1 MPPAQMNF
9 KNKTVLLTG
18 ASSGIGY
25 SIAKLLP
32 KENCSIALLSRREN
46 LLNNLVN
53 EIQTGDV
60 QVRAYKCDVGNV
72 DEVRNI
78 FKQIGSDFGKIDIA
92 ILNAG
97 ASSRADVSNYSSST
111 AKEIFKANTFGII
124 NCVEQLLPDF
134 IKRKEGMIVGVS
146 SLAESR
152 GFPKSG
158 FYNASKAAAT
168 LLLESL
174 RIELKPYNV
183 KVIIV
188 KPGFVRTPMTD
199 KNEFHMP
206 FLMDVDKAAKII
218 LEGIKKEKRII
229 QFPMSTVIGS
239 KIVKYMPDWLFDFL
253 MSKELPA
260 RKN

>member
-1 MPPAQMNF
+1 MDL
-9 KNKTVLLTG
+9 KNKVVLLTG

-25 SIAKLLP
+25 SLAKLLP

-46 LLNNLVN
+46 ILNELAN
-53 EIQTGDV
+53 EIKIVGV

-72 DEVRNI
+72 EEVRKTFNQV
-78 FKQIGSDFGKIDIA
+78 KKDFGKIDIA

-97 ASSRADVSNYSSST
+97 ASHRVDVKEYS
-111 AKEIFKANTFGII
+111 AEIAREIFEANTFGIV

-146 SLAESR
+146 SLAEAR

-158 FYNASKAAAT
+158 FYNASKSAAS

-174 RIELKPYNV
+174 RVELKSFNV
-183 KVIIV
+183 KVITV

-206 FLMDVDKAAKII
+206 LLMDVDKAAKII
-218 LEGIKKEKRII
+218 IDGIKKEKRII
-229 QFPMSTVIGS
+229 QFPLPTVIGS
-239 KIVKYMPDWLFDFL
+239 KIVKFMPDWLFDYL
-253 MSKELPA
+253 MSKPLPT

>member
-1 MPPAQMNF
+1 MDLN
-9 KNKTVLLTG
+9 NKTVVLTG

-25 SIAKLLP
+25 SLAKLLP
-32 KENCSIALLSRREN
+32 KENCSVALLSRREKI
-46 LLNNLVN
+46 LNDLVN
-53 EIQTGDV
+53 EIKVRGA
-60 QVRAYKCDVGNV
+60 QVRSYKCDVGNI
-72 DEVRNI
+72 DEVRNS
-78 FKQIGSDFGKIDIA
+78 FEQVKKDFGKIDIA

-97 ASSRADVSNYSSST
+97 ASSRADVRKYSSST
-111 AKEIFKANTFGII
+111 AKEIFEANTFGII
-124 NCVEQLLPDF
+124 NCVEQLLPDL
-134 IKRKEGMIVGVS
+134 IQRREGMIVGVS

-174 RIELKPYNV
+174 RIELKPFNI
-183 KVIIV
+183 KVVIV

-239 KIVKYMPDWLFDFL
+239 KIVKFIPDWLFDFL

>member
-1 MPPAQMNF
+1 MPPAMMDL
-9 KNKTVLLTG
+9 KNKTVLITG

-25 SIAKLLP
+25 SLAKLLP
-32 KENCSIALLSRREN
+32 KESCSLALLSRREKI
-46 LLNNLVN
+46 LNNLVN
-53 EIQTGDV
+53 ELKIIGT
-60 QVRAYKCDVGNV
+60 QVRAYKCDVGNI
-72 DEVRNI
+72 DEVRKT
-78 FKQIGSDFGKIDIA
+78 FGQLTKDFGKIDIA

-97 ASSRADVSNYSSST
+97 LSSRADVNNYSANS
-111 AKEIFKANTFGII
+111 AKEIFEVNTLGIV

-134 IKRKEGMIVGVS
+134 IQRKEGMIVGVS

-174 RIELKPYNV
+174 RVELKPHNV
-183 KVIIV
+183 KVLIV

-218 LEGIKKEKRII
+218 IDGIKKEQRII
-229 QFPMSTVIGS
+229 QFPLATVIGS
-239 KIVKYMPDWLFDFL
+239 KIVKIMPDWLFDFL
-253 MSKELPA
+253 MSKQLPA